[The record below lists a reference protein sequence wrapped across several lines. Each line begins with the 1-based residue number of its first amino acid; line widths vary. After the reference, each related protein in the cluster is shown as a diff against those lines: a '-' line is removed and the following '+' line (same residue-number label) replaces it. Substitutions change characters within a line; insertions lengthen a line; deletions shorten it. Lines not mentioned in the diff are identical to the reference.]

1 MIRHNKSNCKN
12 LQFSAA
18 TDEPGR
24 DGLFDTGH
32 LKYDLKRISVRSGVF
47 AMTAQMSKSCLQIL
61 TTVILARLLNP
72 EDFGLVAMVA
82 AVTGFVLLFKDMGLS
97 LATVQKT
104 EVNHAQISTL
114 FWVNTGCGIALA
126 GLTTML
132 GPLLAWFYGEPR
144 LTLLT
149 AGLAGAFVFGGLTV
163 QHEALLKR
171 QMRFGTLAIIG
182 IASTSIGVITAV
194 VFALGGAGYW
204 ALVAMHLAIAVS
216 TAAGA
221 WIFCLWRP
229 GLPTRLS
236 GVKSMLTLG
245 GHVTGFN
252 IVNYMAR
259 NLDKILIGRY
269 GGPVLLGF
277 YDRAY
282 QVVLLPIVSVRTPLL
297 NVAVPALSRLKDEPA
312 RYKKY
317 YTKLI
322 LLISMVTMPVMV
334 FCFVCSESMISLVLG
349 DRWIQVNDV
358 FKVLALVGFIEPV
371 AGTRGSVLM
380 SLGQGRR
387 CLWWGLLNGLV
398 IGTAFAIGVKWG
410 ALGVAAGYAIGVYA
424 LLLPSLLY
432 CFRFSPLSVPSFFRA
447 IWRSAAASFIM
458 GLAILCGLSLM
469 PQQSHIVKILVSTV
483 VGIAVYLVTW
493 VLLPNG
499 KKWLYELHSYFLLLF
514 TTRRIELP
522 EDGGR
527 KTSE

>member
-1 MIRHNKSNCKN
+1 MIRHNKASFKN
-12 LQFSAA
+12 LGFSAA
-18 TDEPGR
+18 TDEPGQA
-24 DGLFDTGH
+24 DLFDTGH
-32 LKYDLKRISVRSGVF
+32 LKSDLKRISVRSGVF
-47 AMTAQMSKSCLQIL
+47 AMTAQVSKSCLQIV

-114 FWVNTGCGIALA
+114 FWVNAACGVLLG
-126 GLTTML
+126 GLTAML

-144 LTLLT
+144 LTLVT
-149 AGLAGAFVFGGLTV
+149 VALACVFVFGGLTV

-171 QMRFGTLAIIG
+171 QMRFGTLAVIG

-194 VFALGGAGYW
+194 IFALGGAGYW
-204 ALVAMHLAIAVS
+204 ALVAMHLVIAAS

-221 WIFCLWRP
+221 WMFCLWRP
-229 GLPTRLS
+229 GLLIRLS

-245 GHVTGFN
+245 GHVAGFN
-252 IVNYMAR
+252 IVNYVAR

-269 GGPVLLGF
+269 GGPVLLGL

-282 QVVLLPIVSVRTPLL
+282 QVVLLPIVSVRTPLV
-297 NVAVPALSRLKDEPA
+297 NVAVPALSRLKDEPVI
-312 RYKKY
+312 YKNY

-322 LLISMVTMPVMV
+322 LLISMVTMPIMA
-334 FCFVCSESMISLVLG
+334 FCFVCSESAIALVLG
-349 DRWIQVNDV
+349 DKWIEVNDV

-387 CLWWGLLNGLV
+387 CLRWGLLNGLV

-432 CFRFSPLSVPSFFRA
+432 CFRFSPLSVPSFLHA
-447 IWRSAAASFIM
+447 IWRSVAASLIM
-458 GLAILCGLSLM
+458 GLAIFCGLSLM
-469 PQQSHIVKILVSTV
+469 PQHSHIVKILVSTV
-483 VGIAVYLVTW
+483 VGVVVYLVTW
-493 VLLPNG
+493 VLLPDG
-499 KKWLYELHSYFLLLF
+499 KKWLHELHSYSLLLF
-514 TTRRIELP
+514 TAQRIDLP
-522 EDGGR
+522 EGGGP
-527 KTSE
+527 KPTK